1 MKSEIRYWIIFNGG
15 GITSAYDRL
24 LSTRYG
30 VAAVE
35 LIAQGKFGS
44 MVALQD
50 GKMTSASL
58 EAVIGKNKQVDVNS
72 ELIQVAKSLGVSFG
86 E

>member
-1 MKSEIRYWIIFNGG
+1 M
-15 GITSAYDRL
+15 
-24 LSTRYG
+24 
-30 VAAVE
+30 E
-35 LIAQGKFGS
+35 LIAEGKFGN

-50 GKMTSASL
+50 GKMTSAPL
-58 EAVIGKNKQVDVNS
+58 EEVIGNNKQVGVDS

>member
-1 MKSEIRYWIIFNGG
+1 
-15 GITSAYDRL
+15 
-24 LSTRYG
+24 
-30 VAAVE
+30 
-35 LIAQGKFGS
+35 